1 MANSIT
7 DLVKSV
13 DWGKMMSDGDVRNA
27 LVGSALGGLV
37 LGGAGL
43 LQDRDPEESRYAP
56 VGDAL
61 MGAVLGGVA
70 GYGIPKGLALFR
82 DSGGLAPDDDRLVP
96 NNLAWGT
103 GGGLAG
109 LGIFGIPLY
118 RTFKRTADRLRA
130 GAQRDLPQVR
140 DRAERALEAARSSG
154 ASKEQIAHLERK
166 VNILDPEGHVSRA
179 GSVLA
184 ERRRARLAAL
194 AKLDFGGA
202 KRIGR
207 ELKGLERFRNMSTRG
222 YNTVFHDLL
231 NRVASEPAGKI
242 DGVERGRPLGIVRT
256 LLQGDT
262 WRKGHHPFE
271 HGLQSHF
278 WTHGGHY
285 ARRAPWWTLG
295 LKSVGPKGHVVAR
308 AGKYA
313 LGGTLA
319 ALLLHKAF
327 GPSATDNYKN

>member
-1 MANSIT
+1 MANSIA

-13 DWGKMMSDGDVRNA
+13 DWGKMLSGGDVRNA

-37 LGGAGL
+37 LGGTSL
-43 LQDRDPEESRYAP
+43 MQERDPEESKYAP
-56 VGDAL
+56 LGDAL

-96 NNLAWGT
+96 NNLAWGA

-118 RTFKRTADRLRA
+118 RTFKRTADRFRA
-130 GAQRDLPQVR
+130 DAQRDLPQVR
-140 DRAERALEAARSSG
+140 DHAERTLEAARSSG
-154 ASKEQIAHLERK
+154 APEERIAHLERK
-166 VNILDPEGHVSRA
+166 VKILDPEGPASRA
-179 GSVLA
+179 GDVLA

-194 AKLDFGGA
+194 AKLDFRGA
-202 KRIGR
+202 KRIGK
-207 ELKGLERFRNMSTRG
+207 EIKDLKRFHNMGTRG
-222 YNTVFHDLL
+222 YNKVFHDLL
-231 NRVASEPAGKI
+231 NRVASEPTGKV
-242 DGVERGRPLGIVRT
+242 DGIERGRPLGIFRT
-256 LLQGDT
+256 LLQKDT
-262 WRKGHHPFE
+262 LERGRHPFE
-271 HGLQSHF
+271 HATQAHF

-285 ARRAPWWTLG
+285 ARRAPWWTFG
-295 LKSVGPKGHVVAR
+295 LKAVGPKGHVVAR

-327 GPSATDNYKN
+327 GPSATNNYKD